1 MGGTKILSTVLLA
14 FGAIAVV
21 VAALV
26 IANTFAVLSRAP
38 QELALL
44 RCVGATAKQVR
55 RSIRSE
61 AAAVG
66 VIASVIGVGLGVGL
80 AWAIGRV
87 ATAATAGASFVTERH
102 PGDRAG
108 RSCRRH
114 LAMTM
119 LAALRPAGGNE
130 ALPAGGTAADG
141 VQARERSG
149 VGRAPGSGR
158 RDTARG
164 HRDDRPGIRTAGR
177 RRLPVDSFRSWGSQH
192 CPANPALI
200 NAAGGVLARLIG
212 PAGSLAAGNAGR
224 THAGPDSHGPVD
236 AVWP

>member
-1 MGGTKILSTVLLA
+1 MLTGDEATDNAAAEYMGGTKILSTVLLA

-26 IANTFAVLSRAP
+26 IANTFAVLLAART

-87 ATAATAGASFVTERH
+87 ATAADVPVPLSSLSVT
-102 PGDRAG
+102 PVTVLDGRARLG
-108 RSCRRH
+108 RSESSVRTGLIALWIAERLGLP
-114 LAMTM
+114 LAVQRD
-119 LAALRPAGGNE
+119 LYFAAMVK
-130 ALPAGGTAADG
+130 D
-141 VQARERSG
+141 
-149 VGRAPGSGR
+149 VGCSSNASQVYRLFGS
-158 RDTARG
+158 
-164 HRDDRPGIRTAGR
+164 DDLCFYLVLFFG
-177 RRLPVDSFRSWGSQH
+177 DSSFLL
-192 CPANPALI
+192 CP
-200 NAAGGVLARLIG
+200 
-212 PAGSLAAGNAGR
+212 
-224 THAGPDSHGPVD
+224 
-236 AVWP
+236 